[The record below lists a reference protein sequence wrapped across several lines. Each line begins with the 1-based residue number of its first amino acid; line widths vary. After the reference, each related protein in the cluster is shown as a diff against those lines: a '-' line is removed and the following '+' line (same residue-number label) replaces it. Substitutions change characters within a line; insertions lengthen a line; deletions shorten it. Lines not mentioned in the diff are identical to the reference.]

1 MRVVTARQ
9 DLQKTAQQC
18 VHTCLHLFRCSVR
31 SVPLATGLY
40 CLGDLKKQAG
50 ERIFSVVSDF
60 LVQDDDSSE
69 LGRTF
74 EVLT

>member
-1 MRVVTARQ
+1 MFTLAYACS
-9 DLQKTAQQC
+9 D
-18 VHTCLHLFRCSVR
+18 CSVR
-31 SVPLATGLY
+31 SVPLATGLD

-50 ERIFSVVSDF
+50 EKRVFSVVSDV

-74 EVLT
+74 EVFNIVSCL

>member
-1 MRVVTARQ
+1 MFTLAY
-9 DLQKTAQQC
+9 
-18 VHTCLHLFRCSVR
+18 TCSDCSVR

-50 ERIFSVVSDF
+50 DRVFSVVSDF

-69 LGRTF
+69 LGRTL
-74 EVLT
+74 EVFNIVSCL

>member
-1 MRVVTARQ
+1 MFTLAY
-9 DLQKTAQQC
+9 
-18 VHTCLHLFRCSVR
+18 TCSYCSVR

-50 ERIFSVVSDF
+50 ERVFSVVSDF

-74 EVLT
+74 EVFNIVSCL